1 KRQIKLLPLLEN
13 AEYDTAENAEDD
25 ILLLPSDFDIADHK
39 AYGLEELACLE
50 YTLHEGQANDAIAML
65 CTGIIHGMVLNDS
78 HRKHSR
84 GVIMNLHSMKYIN
97 AVAKKKNEHAS
108 SYHQAHI
115 ALLHLKGA
123 DDLLDFP
130 LLKKEDMYSK
140 NAAGARG
147 LGDSAVTDSWIW
159 TYGRLRG
166 MNEVEKEEFLQDA
179 LWVQWFHT
187 HADTQ
192 CWIKEVEILKQEFCC
207 YICACQKMEQVWDT
221 MCQETDLHQSWHAL
235 DLKDS
240 VSETYQLKEAASSDV
255 TSGYRVYAA
264 QKASMYQTMWQTMKK
279 AFVEC
284 RGGWPDMEEELSAY
298 VSACHSLITVDWQ
311 AENGQRNRVS
321 LQTLEEAILN
331 GLEDTDLAEDSENVL
346 TVELEQ

>member
-1 KRQIKLLPLLEN
+1 
-13 AEYDTAENAEDD
+13 T
-25 ILLLPSDFDIADHK
+25 DFDVADHK
-39 AYGLEELACLE
+39 AYGLEELARLE
-50 YTLHEGQANDAIAML
+50 YALREGQANDAIAML

-78 HRKHSR
+78 CRKHSR

-108 SYHQAHI
+108 SYRQARI
-115 ALLHLKGA
+115 ALLRLKGA
-123 DDLLDFP
+123 DDLPDFP

-140 NAAGARG
+140 NAAGTRG
-147 LGDSAVTDSWIW
+147 LGDGAVTDSWIW

-166 MNEVEKEEFLQDA
+166 MNEVEKKEFLQDA
-179 LWVQWFHT
+179 LRVQWFRT

-192 CWIKEVEILKQEFCC
+192 HWIEEVEILEQEFCR

-255 TSGYRVYAA
+255 TSGYRVYVA
-264 QKASMYQTMWQTMKK
+264 QKASMYQTMWQTAKK
-279 AFVEC
+279 AFVKC
-284 RGGWPDMEEELSAY
+284 GGGWPDTEEELSAY
-298 VSACHSLITVDWQ
+298 VSARRPQITVDWQ
-311 AENGQRNRVS
+311 AEN
-321 LQTLEEAILN
+321 E
-331 GLEDTDLAEDSENVL
+331 
-346 TVELEQ
+346 